1 MKAIILLLVFIR
13 LCLAKQLAEPSDLNK
28 VDPMLED
35 LLRNENLINQR
46 ISAGVAS
53 GDLRENDYMPDA
65 LKDLI
70 MQKMAKMPGDMGWNR
85 VFGGQV
91 APRGAYPHQVGMSLM
106 TANGG
111 SSWCGG
117 SVLSETYVLT
127 AAHCLDNVYM
137 ASMIFG
143 AHDRM
148 NSAEPGRVTQT
159 VTRANFIVHRGWNP
173 QNMLNDI
180 ALIRL
185 NQRLQFT
192 NLIKPI
198 SILSSPYESY
208 EGQTAIVSG
217 WGHYDATSQ
226 LARHLRHAQSVV
238 ANNAL
243 CQQYFGHFITN
254 NNVCLDGSRG
264 QGACNGDSGGPLI
277 NTKGQLIGLV
287 SFGSGQGCDR
297 RWPTVYTKIASYKTW
312 ITQNSGIRFV

>member
-127 AAHCLDNVYM
+127 AAHCLDKYVYLEKSPSKLKLSKKKNNCSVYM

-192 NLIKPI
+192 SEFEDITFVTEVLMENH
-198 SILSSPYESY
+198 SP
-208 EGQTAIVSG
+208 QI
-217 WGHYDATSQ
+217 
-226 LARHLRHAQSVV
+226 
-238 ANNAL
+238 
-243 CQQYFGHFITN
+243 
-254 NNVCLDGSRG
+254 
-264 QGACNGDSGGPLI
+264 
-277 NTKGQLIGLV
+277 
-287 SFGSGQGCDR
+287 
-297 RWPTVYTKIASYKTW
+297 
-312 ITQNSGIRFV
+312 